1 MTTNELRGPGAV
13 AATSRA
19 IVWGIF
25 GIAVLVLVGTL
36 ALSVWGIASTIGSGS
51 IGLTLATEQQLPAEA
66 DQGPAVLLSG
76 TYDSASVVVSGL
88 DGGSF
93 AVAIIAKVL
102 LSITQIAIAASVAL
116 LCWSLVKARP
126 FRRSLSLTVT
136 LAGAIVLIGG
146 ILSAGLTVLSS
157 FMVADQL
164 NAPDAGLDGFWP
176 ILAGIDPTFIAIGV
190 ALLLA
195 GLAFEYG
202 DKLQHETEGLV

>member
-25 GIAVLVLVGTL
+25 GIAVVVLGGTLVL
-36 ALSVWGIASTIGSGS
+36 SVLGIASTISSGAIS
-51 IGLTLATEQQLPAEA
+51 VTLSTEQLLPAEA

-76 TYDSASVVVSGL
+76 SYDTASVVVAGL
-88 DGGSF
+88 DGGAF
-93 AVAIIAKVL
+93 TVALIAKIL

-136 LAGAIVLIGG
+136 LAGATVLLGG

-157 FMVADQL
+157 FMIADQL

-176 ILAGIDPTFIAIGV
+176 VLAGVDPTFIAIGIT
-190 ALLLA
+190 LLLA

-202 DKLQHETEGLV
+202 DKLQRDTDGLV